1 MRIDGLMILL
11 LLGFITVFHIV
22 MQWKRKADEWDK
34 HVGKKHEE
42 YYVKN
47 YQEIMNTRK
56 FEQYKIRLDY
66 LFISLASFYDWA
78 IHRFMQI
85 RIFAKRDT

>member
-1 MRIDGLMILL
+1 MRIDGVLL
-11 LLGFITVFHIV
+11 LLLFVFIMIFHVV
-22 MQWKRKADEWDK
+22 MQWKKKADKWDV
-34 HVGKKHEE
+34 HIGNRHDE

-56 FEQYKIRLDY
+56 FEQYKIRMDY

-78 IHRFMQI
+78 IRRFMQI
-85 RIFAKRDT
+85 RVFAKKDI